1 MAEEEKQNKK
11 TEEKVK
17 KNAEEEKKVETLKE
31 SEGKEKTE
39 KQGKK
44 QDKKKEGR
52 KGKKEEKKI
61 EKKDKAVVRGASL
74 RISTKSSIAVCKMI
88 SGKSPDKAIELLERV
103 VAGKMPVRMAS
114 AEVAHQKSRGMK
126 NIAGAK
132 FPKKAA
138 MEIEN
143 LVKQLMANSIVNGIE
158 NPVIVTARADKAARP
173 FRKGGRKAKRTHI
186 YLEAKNKTKSEDK
199 DKTKSKN
206 KEKKEE
212 K

>member
-1 MAEEEKQNKK
+1 MAEEKQDKK
-11 TEEKVK
+11 TEEKVEK
-17 KNAEEEKKVETLKE
+17 KEEVKEKVETPKE

-39 KQGKK
+39 KQ
-44 QDKKKEGR
+44 DKKKA
-52 KGKKEEKKI
+52 GKKVEKEI
-61 EKKDKAVVRGASL
+61 KKKEKAVVRGASL

-88 SGKSPDKAIELLERV
+88 SGKSPIRAVELLEQV

-132 FPKKAA
+132 FPRKAA
-138 MEIEN
+138 IEIEN

-173 FRKGGRKAKRTHI
+173 FRRGGKKAKRTHV

-199 DKTKSKN
+199 TKSKN
-206 KEKKEE
+206 QEKKEE